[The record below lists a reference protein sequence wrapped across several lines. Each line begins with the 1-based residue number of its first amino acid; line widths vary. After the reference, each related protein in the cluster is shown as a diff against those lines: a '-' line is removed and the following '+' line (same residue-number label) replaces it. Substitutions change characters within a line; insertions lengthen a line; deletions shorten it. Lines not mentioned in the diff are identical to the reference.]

1 MSPAPMT
8 ALVPASS
15 EVNAERF
22 EEVLSLLLYLITWH
36 IEWCFHPQPFPWH
49 FILLLQ
55 SIAMWPLPRQLSRSL
70 ACGTNLFLSS
80 GLFSFLS
87 SHLHSL
93 CWPDNKGHVSIWGS
107 SRTFPYCVAKVSPL
121 GKGGFTMSSGSE
133 LRSLSGVDP
142 TIRPYIVLANKA
154 FSSTNP
160 AKCMKVGSVPAR
172 VNDPALSADLDW
184 RWAGRHLTTFTRL
197 SEL

>member
-15 EVNAERF
+15 EVNAERC

-93 CWPDNKGHVSIWGS
+93 CWPENKGQCVDLRIVKDLSLLRCEGIS
-107 SRTFPYCVAKVSPL
+107 SRERWLYHEQWLWAPFFVWC
-121 GKGGFTMSSGSE
+121 
-133 LRSLSGVDP
+133 RSNYSTVHSACHQSFLF
-142 TIRPYIVLANKA
+142 NK
-154 FSSTNP
+154 P
-160 AKCMKVGSVPAR
+160 G
-172 VNDPALSADLDW
+172 
-184 RWAGRHLTTFTRL
+184 
-197 SEL
+197 